1 MGEVASTYTTAA
13 AGLIDG
19 AINTREL
26 QQKGRAQS
34 LPKGEAGMQAVL
46 HTMCRAS
53 RLTAPMGSLSQGLD
67 ALPLNPPHFGR
78 DPHRAQLRRGV
89 IYLVNFEGRHFN
101 CFKLPLE
108 KPEWST
114 INQADLAPRAHP
126 LRAGNQLPPPDPLL
140 MNFAGLLISCERT
153 ARPR

>member
-26 QQKGRAQS
+26 QQKGWAQS

-67 ALPLNPPHFGR
+67 ALPPNPPTLDGTPTVR
-78 DPHRAQLRRGV
+78 
-89 IYLVNFEGRHFN
+89 
-101 CFKLPLE
+101 
-108 KPEWST
+108 SS
-114 INQADLAPRAHP
+114 
-126 LRAGNQLPPPDPLL
+126 AGAL
-140 MNFAGLLISCERT
+140 FTLLISKGGILIALNYRWKNWSGQQSI
-153 ARPR
+153 RLI

>member
-19 AINTREL
+19 TINTREL
-26 QQKGRAQS
+26 QQKGWAQS

-67 ALPLNPPHFGR
+67 ALPPNPPPTLDGTPTVR
-78 DPHRAQLRRGV
+78 
-89 IYLVNFEGRHFN
+89 
-101 CFKLPLE
+101 
-108 KPEWST
+108 SS
-114 INQADLAPRAHP
+114 
-126 LRAGNQLPPPDPLL
+126 AGAL
-140 MNFAGLLISCERT
+140 FTLLISKGGILIALNYRWKN
-153 ARPR
+153 RSGQQSIRLI

>member
-67 ALPLNPPHFGR
+67 ALPPNPP
-78 DPHRAQLRRGV
+78 
-89 IYLVNFEGRHFN
+89 
-101 CFKLPLE
+101 
-108 KPEWST
+108 
-114 INQADLAPRAHP
+114 
-126 LRAGNQLPPPDPLL
+126 PPPLWTGPPPCAAPQGRYLP
-140 MNFAGLLISCERT
+140 C
-153 ARPR
+153 

>member
-26 QQKGRAQS
+26 QQKGWAQS

-67 ALPLNPPHFGR
+67 ALPPNPPTLDGTPTVR
-78 DPHRAQLRRGV
+78 
-89 IYLVNFEGRHFN
+89 
-101 CFKLPLE
+101 
-108 KPEWST
+108 SS
-114 INQADLAPRAHP
+114 
-126 LRAGNQLPPPDPLL
+126 AGAL
-140 MNFAGLLISCERT
+140 FTLLISKGGILIALNYRWKN
-153 ARPR
+153 RSGQQSIRLI